1 MLYYKPPKRVPI
13 SVLKIDNTDITSVDT
28 FNVLGLLINKNL
40 NWKPHVEK
48 TAGKI
53 SKAIGVINRLKFV
66 VPQNILVTLYNSL
79 ILLHLNYCTLAWCY
93 EHKRITKLQKK
104 AIRIIHMARYS
115 SHTSHDPLFK
125 KIRSL
130 KFKDLFELNIL
141 RFCYKLMNNNL
152 PDYFLHLNTVTGAQ
166 THNYNTRF

>member
-1 MLYYKPPKRVPI
+1 MLYYKPPKKVPI
-13 SVLKIDNTDITSVDT
+13 PVLKIDNTEITSDDT
-28 FNVLGLLINKNL
+28 FNCLGLLINKNL

-79 ILLHLNYCTLAWCY
+79 ILSHPNYCTLAWGY
-93 EHKRITKLQKK
+93 EHKRITKSQKK
-104 AIRIIHMARYS
+104 AFRIMARYS
-115 SHTSHDPLFK
+115 SHTDRLFK

-130 KFKDLFELNIL
+130 KFKDLFELNIPK
-141 RFCYKLMNNNL
+141 FYYKLINNNL

-166 THNYNTRF
+166 THN

>member
-1 MLYYKPPKRVPI
+1 MLYYKPPKRVLIP
-13 SVLKIDNTDITSVDT
+13 VLKIDNTEITSVDT
-28 FNVLGLLINKNL
+28 FNFLGLLINTNL
-40 NWKPHVEK
+40 NWKPHVDE
-48 TAGKI
+48 TTGKI

-66 VPQNILVTLYNSL
+66 VPQNIPVILYNSL
-79 ILLHLNYCTLAWCY
+79 ILSHLNYCTLAWGY

-104 AIRIIHMARYS
+104 AIRIIHMAIHS
-115 SHTSHDPLFK
+115 SHTDPLFK

-141 RFCYKLMNNNL
+141 KFYYKLMNNNL
-152 PDYFLHLNTVTGAQ
+152 PDYFFLLLKTDTGAE